1 MEYSKDIS
9 IIVPLF
15 NEEESLGELFSWIRK
30 VMEENG
36 FSYEVIFVDDGSTD
50 GSWKVITEIAGQNS
64 NVRGISFRRNYGK
77 SAALFHGFEA
87 ASGRVVFTMD
97 ADLQDS
103 RRNCRRCTG

>member
-64 NVRGISFRRNYGK
+64 NVRGISPQLRQVGSPVPR
-77 SAALFHGFEA
+77 L
-87 ASGRVVFTMD
+87 
-97 ADLQDS
+97 
-103 RRNCRRCTG
+103 